1 VFAVCVVPNQ
11 FKKGMVVAGLAANG
25 MGAFSGLSLP
35 AMK

>member
-1 VFAVCVVPNQ
+1 MSDNVAHSK
-11 FKKGMVVAGLAANG
+11 FKKGVVVAGLAANG